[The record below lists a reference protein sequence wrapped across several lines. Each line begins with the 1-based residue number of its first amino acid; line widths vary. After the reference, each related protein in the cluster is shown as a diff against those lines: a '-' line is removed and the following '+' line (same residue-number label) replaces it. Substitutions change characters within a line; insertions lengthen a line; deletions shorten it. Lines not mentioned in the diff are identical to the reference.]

1 MGNSKLAVQVWLVSF
16 IVSGLILEG
25 DLLAHHAL
33 LISWYVATWFVAFP
47 AFVFSVG
54 VLMGHWAGQGFRVN
68 RWLDLVVWVVVVLLV
83 AAIST
88 LTLSLFVAGV
98 AAGHSFWQ
106 FKDNKIAVTE
116 KG

>member
-1 MGNSKLAVQVWLVSF
+1 MGNPKTLVAVWLVSF

-33 LISWYVATWFVAFP
+33 LISWYIATWFVAYP

-54 VLMGHWAGQGFRVN
+54 VLMGHWAGQGFKVN
-68 RWLDLVVWVVVVLLV
+68 RWLDLVVWVLIAIVV
-83 AAIST
+83 AAIALPT
-88 LTLSLFVAGV
+88 LALFVAGV

-106 FKDNKIAVTE
+106 FKDNKIAVSE